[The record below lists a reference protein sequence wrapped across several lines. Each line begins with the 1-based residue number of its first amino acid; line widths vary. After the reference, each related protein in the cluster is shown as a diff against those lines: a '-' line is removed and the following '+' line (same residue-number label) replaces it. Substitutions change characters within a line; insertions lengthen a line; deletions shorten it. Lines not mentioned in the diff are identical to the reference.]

1 MKWGIT
7 IASILITIISGF
19 IKGFGNAHD
28 AYFAAVSTQTGELCS
43 TYRTEDYWN
52 CSSGWTIKIKSA
64 GIVLVVAS
72 NVFALG
78 FYQVYVVKY
87 AMLLQ
92 LMYAVH
98 SEVDTNSIW
107 WRQLQVIFKLLPVS
121 EVRWYHV
128 WQHLMLRLVVA
139 CIASSVYAW
148 QKTKVLFSG
157 EREEVKE
164 DIELQVPLVKG
175 AGI

>member
-1 MKWGIT
+1 MGIT
-7 IASILITIISGF
+7 IASILITIISVF
-19 IKGFGNAHD
+19 IKVFGNAQG
-28 AYFAAVSTQTGELCS
+28 AYAAAVSTQTGEICS
-43 TYRTEDYWN
+43 TYPDVYTGYWN

-64 GIVLVVAS
+64 GIVVIVAS

-78 FYQVYVVKY
+78 FNQVYVVKY

-98 SEVDTNSIW
+98 SEVDANSIW

-128 WQHLMLRLVVA
+128 WQHLTLRLVVA
-139 CIASSVYAW
+139 CIASSVYVW
-148 QKTKVLFSG
+148 QKTKALFSG
-157 EREEVKE
+157 EPKEVKE
-164 DIELQVPLVKG
+164 DVELQVPLVKG
-175 AGI
+175 VSI